1 MKAVWYEKF
10 GPADQVLQVGEMPD
24 SEPAAGEV
32 CVKLAASGVN
42 PVDVKR
48 RLGGRGEMTSP
59 RVVPH
64 FDGAGVIDDVGA
76 GVDEARVGER
86 VWLFGAQWQRDFGT
100 AAEWTSV
107 PASNA
112 QALPADSTFEAGA
125 CLGIPA
131 LTAYPAVY
139 ADGDVRGQTVLVTGG
154 AGCVGRYAVQFA
166 KLGGATVI
174 ATVSSDEKAEL
185 ANSAGA
191 DHVLNYKTE
200 DVAQRIDEITAGQG
214 VDRIV
219 EVEFGGNLETS
230 VQVLK
235 VGGIIATYASQT
247 SPTPSVPF
255 YDLMYKSIVVRHVL
269 TFQVTDDLLRQALAD
284 IGRWLAVG
292 ELSHHIGETFPLAET
307 VAAHQAVEA
316 GTFGKVLVMP

>member
-1 MKAVWYEKF
+1 M
-10 GPADQVLQVGEMPD
+10 
-24 SEPAAGEV
+24 
-32 CVKLAASGVN
+32 
-42 PVDVKR
+42 
-48 RLGGRGEMTSP
+48 
-59 RVVPH
+59 
-64 FDGAGVIDDVGA
+64 IDDVGA
-76 GVDEARVGER
+76 GVDAARVGER

-100 AAEWTSV
+100 AAEWVSV
-107 PASNA
+107 PTLNA
-112 QALPADSTFEAGA
+112 QTLPADSSFEAGA

-139 ADGDVRGQTVLVTGG
+139 ADGDVRGLTVLVTGG

-174 ATVSSDEKAEL
+174 ATVSNDQKAEL
-185 ANSAGA
+185 ASSAGA

-200 DVAQRIDEITAGQG
+200 DIAERIEEITSGQG

-230 VQVLK
+230 VRVLK
-235 VGGIIATYASQT
+235 VGGIIATYASQAV
-247 SPTPSVPF
+247 PTPAMPF

-269 TFQVTDDLLRQALAD
+269 TFQVADDLLRQALAD

-292 ELSHHIGETFPLAET
+292 ELSHHVGKTFPLAET

-316 GTFGKVLVMP
+316 GAFGKVLVMP